1 MFVILICVSLA
12 GGECRAF
19 SAVNGTE
26 MQCRALMMEGPG
38 RVSCVAPDGTMIS
51 RMPTERRTQK

>member
-12 GGECRAF
+12 GAECRAF
-19 SAVNGTE
+19 AAVSGTE

-38 RVSCVAPDGTMIS
+38 RVTCVAPDGTVIA
-51 RMPTERRTQK
+51 RMPTERRTAK